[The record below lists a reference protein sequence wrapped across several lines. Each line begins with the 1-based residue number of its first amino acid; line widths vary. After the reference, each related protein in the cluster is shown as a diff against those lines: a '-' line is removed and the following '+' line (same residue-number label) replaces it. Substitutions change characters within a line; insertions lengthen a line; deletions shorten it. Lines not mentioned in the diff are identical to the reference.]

1 MPKSLAT
8 WRGICCLVLGFVLSL
23 WWFYPPSQAANQPTN
38 VKQLKD
44 YQQKVENQKK
54 IIQLYRDQLDRV
66 EKPAQERLDALERVI
81 TDTED
86 QIAANTSRLE
96 TYQAQLTD
104 LNQKL
109 AKQETALNLKRLAVA
124 SRLRYLQRQEPGQW
138 WAVLLSSQNLSQ
150 FSDRRRQLGLIYR
163 SDRRLLAELNQ
174 SWQTLE
180 TQKQQIAKLA
190 NQISLVNQQ
199 LAHQKSGFET
209 QAQRQREVVTRLR
222 SDRLALEDAED
233 RLAQDSK
240 QLTQLILAKLELN
253 SNQPSQSLQLGSGQM
268 IFPVIA
274 PVTSNYGWRVHP
286 ILGTQ
291 KFHAGIDFGADYG
304 TTIYAAARGRVIYAG
319 WYGGYGNA
327 VVIAHGNQLTTLYA
341 HASELLVTEGQDVQ
355 QGQPIATVGS
365 SGLST
370 GPHLHFE
377 VRTAGEPTDP
387 TLYL

>member
-1 MPKSLAT
+1 MGLPSPSAAT
-8 WRGICCLVLGFVLSL
+8 DV
-23 WWFYPPSQAANQPTN
+23 N
-38 VKQLKD
+38 QLKD

-66 EKPAQERLDALERVI
+66 EKPAQERLEALERVI
-81 TDTED
+81 TDTEE
-86 QIAANTSRLE
+86 QIAANTTKLE
-96 TYQAQLTD
+96 EYQTQLAD

-109 AKQETALNLKRLAVA
+109 AQQETALNLKRVAVA

-163 SDRRLLAELNQ
+163 SDQRLLTELSQN
-174 SWQTLE
+174 WQTLE

-199 LAHQKSGFET
+199 LAQQKSGFET
-209 QAQRQREVVTRLR
+209 QAQRQREVVTRLK

-240 QLTQLILAKLELN
+240 QLTQLILSRLELN
-253 SNQPSQSLQLGSGQM
+253 LGQPGQSLQLGSGQM

-274 PVTSNYGWRVHP
+274 PVTSNFGWRIHP
-286 ILGTQ
+286 ILNTQ
-291 KFHAGIDFGADYG
+291 KFHSGIDFGADYG
-304 TTIYAAARGRVIYAG
+304 TTIYAAAKGRVIFAG

-327 VVIAHGNQLTTLYA
+327 IVISHGDQLTTLYA
-341 HASELLVTEGQDVQ
+341 HASELLVTESQDVQ